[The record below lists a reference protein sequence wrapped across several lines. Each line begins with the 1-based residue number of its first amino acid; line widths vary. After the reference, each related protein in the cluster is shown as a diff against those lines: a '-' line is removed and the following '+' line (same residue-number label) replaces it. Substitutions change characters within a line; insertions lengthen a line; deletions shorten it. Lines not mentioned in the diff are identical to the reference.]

1 MERARSAGLG
11 RTQASSRA
19 SYGKRGLPDG
29 ASVRGARVG
38 REARG
43 NAAEVLAERLRYAS
57 GDDLLDLLDDE
68 VLMHL
73 LPQELPAIDLA
84 RA

>member
-1 MERARSAGLG
+1 MGRGGLVGGPIFLAADGWVRGKPAASLERARSAGLG

-43 NAAEVLAERLRYAS
+43 CPVCGALTV
-57 GDDLLDLLDDE
+57 
-68 VLMHL
+68 
-73 LPQELPAIDLA
+73 PTTP